1 MSVNKVIL
9 IGNVGKDPEVHYL
22 ESNVAVARFTLATT
36 ERGYTMNNGTVIPDK
51 TEWHNIVLWRGLAEV
66 AEKYVRKGGKLY
78 LEGKIR
84 SRSWED
90 KEGNKRY
97 TTEIYGDVMELLD
110 RRPLQNNNEQA
121 PMPTAEPRQPIA
133 QTDSA
138 ATSSFAG
145 ESEAAADDL
154 PF

>member
-9 IGNVGKDPEVHYL
+9 IGNVGRDPEVHYL

-97 TTEIYGDVMELLD
+97 TTEVYGDVMELLD
-110 RRPLQNNNEQA
+110 RRQLQNNGEQA
-121 PMPTAEPRQPIA
+121 PMPTVEPRQPIVPEPEA
-133 QTDSA
+133 PAPTGG
-138 ATSSFAG
+138 G
-145 ESEAAADDL
+145 ETADDL